1 MNDKTFN
8 PVLENQVKRYVHQ
21 PLTFDHYGTQVTIKE
36 NGRVILK
43 AVSKDES
50 TENEIVYDEIDIP
63 ASLIFKVASALRVTR
78 SVELVDK
85 KS

>member
-1 MNDKTFN
+1 MTDKAMSD
-8 PVLENQVKRYVHQ
+8 NQVKRYVHQ
-21 PLTFDHYGTQVTIKE
+21 PLTFEHNGTQVTIKE

-50 TENEIVYDEIDIP
+50 TDNEIVYDEIDVP

-78 SVELVDK
+78 NVQFIDK
-85 KS
+85 K